1 MHRFLT
7 ALGCC
12 RATLPLLCAVLM
24 ALAGSPCHALAAP
37 QPALMALRA
46 SHGLLVDIARAG
58 DRLVAVGER
67 GHVLYSDDSG
77 RTWTQ
82 ARVPVDVMLT
92 AVWFTDAR
100 RGWAVGH
107 DGMIVA
113 SADGGENWQL
123 QRDGIAAQQLI
134 DRERLDAARRAAAAA
149 PGDADAQDALAA
161 EEDRAGQPVYAPP
174 LFDVWFADAE
184 NGIAVGAYGSYLYTT
199 DGGRSWIWDAAH
211 IDNPDGLHY
220 YAIAAGGAGRLLI
233 VGEAGSMYRSRDG
246 GASWEALAAGYPGTL
261 FGALALPPG
270 DTVCAFGLQGTVLLS
285 RDFGDTWRRLDSPAE
300 SVLAGGTVARGEV
313 LIVGNVGTVLG
324 LGADSGALADRSRDA
339 LRDNLAGVI
348 EAPDGGLVLI
358 GQGGAVRVPA
368 GESDDAAAATH
379 GTPAPAA
386 GGP

>member
-1 MHRFLT
+1 MQRFFIPR
-7 ALGCC
+7 GGC
-12 RATLPLLCAVLM
+12 RATWRLPCAVLL
-24 ALAGSPCHALAAP
+24 ALSTVVCHALAAP
-37 QPALMALRA
+37 RPALMAPRA
-46 SHGLLVDIARAG
+46 SHSLLVDIARAG

-77 RTWTQ
+77 RSWTQ

-113 SADGGENWQL
+113 SVDGGENWQL

-134 DRERLDAARRAAAAA
+134 DRERLEAARRAAAAA
-149 PGDADAQDALAA
+149 PGDADAQEALAA

-174 LFDVWFADAE
+174 LLDVWFADAA
-184 NGIAVGAYGSYLYTT
+184 NGIAVGAYGSYLHTV
-199 DGGRSWIWDAAH
+199 DGGRSWAWDAAR

-220 YAIAAGGAGRLLI
+220 YAIAAGGAERLLV
-233 VGEAGSMYRSRDG
+233 VGEAGAMYRSRDG
-246 GASWEALAAGYPGTL
+246 GESWEALAAGYPGTL
-261 FGALALPPG
+261 FGALVLPPG
-270 DTVCAFGLQGTVLLS
+270 DSVCAFGLQGTVLLS
-285 RDFGDTWRRLDSPAE
+285 RDFGDTWRRLESPAE
-300 SVLAGGTVARGEV
+300 SVLAGGAVVRGEA

-324 LGADSGALADRSRDA
+324 LGVDSGALADRSREA

-368 GESDDAAAATH
+368 GEPDDAAAATH
-379 GTPAPAA
+379 GTPAAA